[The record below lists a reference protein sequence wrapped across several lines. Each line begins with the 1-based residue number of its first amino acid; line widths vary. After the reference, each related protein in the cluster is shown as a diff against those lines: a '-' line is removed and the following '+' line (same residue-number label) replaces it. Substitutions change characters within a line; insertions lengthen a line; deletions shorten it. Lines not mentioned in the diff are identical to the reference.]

1 LGGCG
6 NAILPSSDKMVNIDK
21 VLQVAP
27 KEFHIA
33 IAKFTSIS
41 LIYRVFKKKILYDS
55 MSEAIVDEAI
65 LKQSN
70 RSKVLDLTEE
80 IPMYFVIFRFRI
92 TRGTIHFS

>member
-27 KEFHIA
+27 KEFP
-33 IAKFTSIS
+33 SIS